1 MELEEGHRGTTK
13 MIKVMKQLLRRDQ
26 KGFGEEEAGTVKAV
40 DEVNAEW
47 LFTISQTL
55 ELGGA

>member
-1 MELEEGHRGTTK
+1 MSDSCK
-13 MIKVMKQLLRRDQ
+13 
-26 KGFGEEEAGTVKAV
+26 TVKAV

-55 ELGGA
+55 ELAGT